1 MKSGLPGE
9 KTVNEGSK
17 RAYLLTPEDIEDDD
31 ENEDED
37 ERKTSIASNP
47 RSLLG
52 TPIFER
58 CLSQSAAPPSS
69 CPRFPNRPRRR
80 SRPPSL
86 QLSLVSCSLD
96 AEDRASKDA
105 VP

>member
-52 TPIFER
+52 TPTF
-58 CLSQSAAPPSS
+58 
-69 CPRFPNRPRRR
+69 
-80 SRPPSL
+80 
-86 QLSLVSCSLD
+86 
-96 AEDRASKDA
+96 
-105 VP
+105 